1 MSELTTTARP
11 YARAIFE
18 LADESKTLSDWSE
31 SLSFMGIIASNDDV
45 RAVLDN
51 PKLTRQGAADV
62 FVQLCDEKLDDK
74 AVNLVK
80 QLADNNRLSILPA
93 ISSLY
98 EEMKDE
104 AEGAIEATVT
114 SAKKLEKK
122 EQKDIAKALKKRLG
136 RDVKITT
143 VIDESILGGA
153 IIRAGDL
160 VIDGSIQGRLR
171 SMTQVLN
178 G

>member
-18 LADESKTLSDWSE
+18 LANDAGSLTEWSE
-31 SLSFMGIIASNDDV
+31 TLAFLGAVVSHDDV
-45 RAVLDN
+45 RILLDN
-51 PKLTRQGAADV
+51 PKMTKQSAADAV
-62 FVQLCDEKLDDK
+62 IKLCDSKLDDK
-74 AVNLVK
+74 AENLVK
-80 QLADNNRLSILPA
+80 QLAEYDRLEALPE
-93 ISSLY
+93 ISTLY
-98 EEMKDE
+98 EVMKDD
-104 AEGAIEATVT
+104 AEDVIEAVVT
-114 SAKKLEKK
+114 SAQKLTK
-122 EQKDIAKALKKRLG
+122 EETDAIAKALKKRLG

-143 VIDESILGGA
+143 KIDKSVLGGA

-171 SMTQVLN
+171 NITQSLV

>member
-11 YARAIFE
+11 YARAVFE
-18 LADESKTLSDWSE
+18 LASENKTFADWSA
-31 SLSFMGIIASNDDV
+31 SLAFMGAVSANDDV

-51 PKLTRQGAADV
+51 PKLTRQDTADV
-62 FVQLCDEKLDDK
+62 FIQLCDEKLDDK
-74 AVNLVK
+74 AINLVK
-80 QLADNNRLSILPA
+80 QLADNGRLSILPEIA
-93 ISSLY
+93 SLY
-98 EEMKDE
+98 EVLKDD
-104 AEGAIEATVT
+104 AEGAIEALVT
-114 SAKKLEKK
+114 SAKKLTKK
-122 EQKDIAKALKKRLG
+122 EQGAIANALKKRLG
-136 RDVKITT
+136 REVRITT
-143 VIDESILGGA
+143 KVDKLILGGA

>member
-18 LADESKTLSDWSE
+18 LADESKTLNDWSE
-31 SLSFMGIIASNDDV
+31 FLSFMGTVASNDDV

-80 QLADNNRLSILPA
+80 QLANNNRLSILPA

-114 SAKKLEKK
+114 SAKKLTKK
-122 EQKDIAKALKKRLG
+122 EQEDIAKALKKRLG

-171 SMTQVLN
+171 SMTQVLS

>member
-11 YARAIFE
+11 YARALFE
-18 LADESKTLSDWSE
+18 LASESKTLADWST
-31 SLSFMGIIASNDDV
+31 SLAFMSAVSANDGV

-62 FVQLCDEKLDDK
+62 FIQLCDERLDDK

-80 QLADNNRLSILPA
+80 QLAENSRLRILPEIA
-93 ISSLY
+93 SLY
-98 EEMKDE
+98 EALKDE
-104 AEGAIEATVT
+104 AEGAIEAYVT
-114 SAKKLEKK
+114 SAKKLTKK
-122 EQKDIAKALKKRLG
+122 EQTAIAKALKKRLG

-143 VIDESILGGA
+143 KVDTSILGGA

-171 SMTQVLN
+171 SMTQVL
-178 G
+178 GG